1 MAPFT
6 FGSPSR
12 NISATLLVWIWGIFF
27 YSSRWVLL
35 WLKCRRKTVFQVC
48 CCGHLILCKTG
59 VDNNLY
65 CLCQYN
71 LQSHVQYLQRLVKNE
86 VAETSRLAYSDYS
99 ILLSNVNLAWYSLK
113 IWIKMIFWFSG
124 IQGTSHCQK

>member
-12 NISATLLVWIWGIFF
+12 NISATLLVWIWGICFILADECF
-27 YSSRWVLL
+27 CGW
-35 WLKCRRKTVFQVC
+35 KCRRKIVFQVC
-48 CCGHLILCKTG
+48 CCGHLILCNTG

-71 LQSHVQYLQRLVKNE
+71 LQSHVQYLQCLAKNE

-99 ILLSNVNLAWYSLK
+99 ILLSNVNVAWYSLK